1 MADQIYSATQP
12 EASTVL
18 DQSVAPPIKP
28 EAMKKLG
35 AKMAAKFTQ
44 YESDR
49 KLAELK
55 WARNARQYLGVYDPE
70 IEQVLDKN
78 RSRAYP
84 KITRVKCVSML
95 SRLMNLLFQAGDKN
109 WTVAPSPVPDI
120 DEQDLQRILDAFQ
133 VQPGQQPDTSAI
145 DRAIYDFA
153 KEKAKNLEVEIEDQL
168 KELGGGC
175 TMDYVALCRKVIMSG
190 VQYGAGILCGPYV
203 EEQEVRTWTADA
215 TGKLLAGKKQAFR
228 PRYEWTSI
236 WDYYPDM
243 SAKMLHQMEGQF
255 LRRVLSK
262 HQLIALKQRK
272 DFTAS
277 QIDEALRI
285 YPQGNYMR
293 KAFETELRA
302 DGAQVNAQ
310 DHQRGKYEAVCW
322 YGYCTGAELKEC
334 GVKVADADL
343 NRDKRCEVWTVGNVV
358 IKVMLNPWEDLGVY
372 GKMNHFHHFI
382 FEEDETFILGNGLP
396 NIMRDSQMG
405 VCAATR
411 ISLDNASVQRVFELN
426 RRLLPASNDMTAI
439 TPDKVFYREDEDAST
454 LAYPAI
460 RVIDIKSNL
469 AENQALIRQFQDFAD
484 QETFV
489 NAATG
494 GDMQRGPSEP
504 FRTATGASMLR
515 GDAALPFKDVVRNFD
530 AFTESVI
537 GSIIN
542 FNKVFNPDPKIRGDF
557 TPIAR
562 GATSLIAK
570 EVLGIQLDNL
580 ATTLSDEEKRYL
592 KPLNLLRERVRV
604 RDLIVDD
611 IVMTDA
617 EAAERDAQDSQM
629 AAQQKQISDQA
640 QAAQIAEIRSQAMKN
655 VSQAG
660 KNDANAAGEKAGMV
674 MDAMQMGIDVN
685 QQEHENELRQQEQA
699 AGAAAKAGGV
709 SGGSGNGQSASTSQA
724 SAGGSRPAAKAMP
737 TR

>member
-44 YESDR
+44 YEADR

-70 IEQVLDKN
+70 IESVLDKN

-120 DEQDLQRILDAFQ
+120 DEQDLQNILNMFQ
-133 VQPGQQPDTSAI
+133 VQPGQQPDESAI

-153 KEKAKNLEVEIEDQL
+153 KAKAKNLEVEIEDQL
-168 KELGGGC
+168 KELGGGS

-203 EEQEVRTWTADA
+203 EEQDVRTWTADA
-215 TGKLLAGKKQAFR
+215 TGKLLAGKRKAFR
-228 PRYEWTSI
+228 PRYEWVSI
-236 WDYYPDM
+236 WEYYPDM
-243 SAKMLHQMEGQF
+243 SAKMVHQMEGQF
-255 LRRVLSK
+255 LRRVMSK

-272 DFTAS
+272 DFNS
-277 QIDEALRI
+277 KQIDEALRLF
-285 YPQGNYMR
+285 PQGNYMR
-293 KAFETELRA
+293 KAYETELRA

-310 DHQRGKYEAVCW
+310 DHNRGKFEAVCW

-334 GVKVADADL
+334 GVKVAEADL
-343 NRDKRCEVWTVGNVV
+343 NRDKMCEVWTVGNVV

-426 RRLLPASNDMTAI
+426 RKLLSANNDMGAI
-439 TPDKVFYREDEDAST
+439 TPDKIFYREDDDVQT
-454 LAYPAI
+454 LNYPAI
-460 RVIDIKSNL
+460 RVIDIPSKL
-469 AENQALIRQFQDFAD
+469 PDNQALVKMFQEFAD

-542 FNKVFNPDPKIRGDF
+542 FNKVFNPNPKIRGDF

-570 EVLGIQLDNL
+570 EVLGMQLDNL
-580 ATTLSDEEKRYL
+580 ATSLTEEEKRYL
-592 KPLNLLRERVRV
+592 KPLQLLRERVRV

-617 EAAERDAQDSQM
+617 EAQEKEAQDSQQAM
-629 AAQQKQISDQA
+629 QQMQKQMEAMD
-640 QAAQIAEIRSQAMKN
+640 AQIQEIRSQALKN

-660 KNDANAAGEKAGMV
+660 KNDANAAGEKASMV

-685 QQEHENELRQQEQA
+685 QQEQENEQRQQEQA
-699 AGAAAKAGGV
+699 AGAAENAGGV
-709 SGGSGNGQSASTSQA
+709 SGRSGNGQSAPAAKA
-724 SAGGSRPAAKAMP
+724 SGGGARPAAKAMP

>member
-35 AKMAAKFTQ
+35 AKMAQKFTQ
-44 YESDR
+44 YEADR
-49 KLAELK
+49 KMAELK

-70 IEQVLDKN
+70 IDSALDKN

-84 KITRVKCVSML
+84 KLTRVKCVSML

-109 WTVAPSPVPDI
+109 WTVAPSPVPNL
-120 DEQDLQRILDAFQ
+120 DEQDLQGILNRFR
-133 VQPGQQPDTSAI
+133 VEPGQQADSDAI
-145 DRAIYDFA
+145 DRAIYEFA
-153 KEKAKNLEVEIEDQL
+153 KDKAKNLEVEIEDQL
-168 KELGGGC
+168 QELGGGH
-175 TMDYVALCRKVIMSG
+175 TMNYVALCRKVLMSG
-190 VQYGAGILCGPYV
+190 IQYGAGILCGPYI
-203 EEQEVRTWTADA
+203 EEQEVRTWEADA
-215 TGKLLAGKKQAFR
+215 SGKLVATPKTSFR
-228 PRYEWTSI
+228 PRYDCVSI

-255 LRRVLSK
+255 LRRVMSK

-272 DFTAS
+272 DFNAK
-277 QIDEALRI
+277 QIDVALTQ

-302 DGAQVNAQ
+302 DGPQVNAQ
-310 DHQRGKYEAVCW
+310 DHQRGKYEAICW
-322 YGYCTGAELKEC
+322 YGYCTGAELRDC
-334 GVKVADADL
+334 GVKVKDDDL
-343 NRDKRCEVWTVGNVV
+343 NRDKMCEIWTVGNVV

-372 GKMNHFHHFI
+372 SRMNHFHHFI
-382 FEEDETFILGNGLP
+382 FEEDETFILGNALP

-411 ISLDNASVQRVFELN
+411 ISLDNASIQRVFELN
-426 RRLLPASNDMTAI
+426 RKLLSANNDQTAI
-439 TPDKVFYREDEDAST
+439 TPDKIFYREDEDERT
-454 LAYPAI
+454 LAFPAI
-460 RVIDIKSNL
+460 RVIDIPSKL
-469 AENQALIRQFQDFAD
+469 PDNQALVRMFQEFAD
-484 QETFV
+484 SETFV
-489 NAATG
+489 SAATG

-570 EVLGIQLDNL
+570 EVLGMQLDNL
-580 ATTLSDEEKRYL
+580 ATTLTDEEKRYL
-592 KPLNLLRERVRV
+592 KPLALLRERVRV
-604 RDLIVDD
+604 RDLVVNDL
-611 IVMTDA
+611 VMTDA
-617 EAAERDAQDSQM
+617 EAKEKDAQDAQVAQRQM
-629 AAQQKQISDQA
+629 AQQEA
-640 QAAQIAEIRSQAMKN
+640 MVEAETQETRSQTAKN
-655 VSQAG
+655 ISQAG
-660 KNDANAAGEKAGMV
+660 KNDANAAGEKADMV
-674 MDAMQMGIDVN
+674 MGAMEMGIEVN
-685 QQEHENELRQQEQA
+685 KEERENERREQEQA
-699 AGAAAKAGGV
+699 DRAAEGAGGV
-709 SGGSGNGQSASTSQA
+709 SGRSGNGQAAPAAQA
-724 SAGGSRPAAKAMP
+724 ANGGNRPSAKAMP

>member
-1 MADQIYSATQP
+1 MADQLYSATQP
-12 EASTVL
+12 EATTVL
-18 DQSVAPPIKP
+18 DQSVAPPINP
-28 EAMKKLG
+28 EAIKKLG
-35 AKMAAKFTQ
+35 AKMARKFTD
-44 YESDR
+44 YENDR

-55 WARNARQYLGVYDPE
+55 WARNARQYLGIYDPE
-70 IEQVLDKN
+70 IEQALDKN

-120 DEQDLQRILDAFQ
+120 DERDLQGILDAFE
-133 VQPGQQPDTSAI
+133 VQPGQQPDTAAI

-153 KEKAKNLEVEIEDQL
+153 KERAKNLEVEIEDQL
-168 KELGGGC
+168 KELGGGN

-203 EEQEVRTWTADA
+203 EEQEVRNWTVDA
-215 TGKLLAGKKQAFR
+215 TGKLLAGKKTAFR
-228 PRYEWTSI
+228 PRYEWVSI
-236 WDYYPDM
+236 WEYYPDM

-272 DFTAS
+272 DFNAK
-277 QIDEALRI
+277 QIDEALRMT
-285 YPQGNYMR
+285 PSGNYQR
-293 KAFETELRA
+293 KSYETELRA
-302 DGAQVNAQ
+302 DGVQVNAQ
-310 DHQRGKYEAVCW
+310 DHNRGKYEAICW

-334 GVKVADADL
+334 GIKVAEEDL
-343 NRDKRCEVWTVGNVV
+343 NRDKMCEVWTVGSTV

-411 ISLDNASVQRVFELN
+411 ISLDNASVQRVFEIN
-426 RRLLPASNDMTAI
+426 RKLQSPNQDQTAI
-439 TPDKVFYREDEDAST
+439 TPDKIFYREDDDVQT
-454 LAYPAI
+454 LNYPSI
-460 RVIDIKSNL
+460 RVIDIPSKI
-469 AENQALIRQFQDFAD
+469 ADNQALIKQFQEFAD

-542 FNKVFNPDPKIRGDF
+542 FNKVFNQDPKIRGDF

-580 ATTLSDEEKRYL
+580 ATTVTEEEKRYL
-592 KPLNLLRERVRV
+592 KPLQLLRERVRV
-604 RDLIVDD
+604 RDLMVDS

-617 EAAERDAQDSQM
+617 EAQEKEAQDQQQQM
-629 AAQQKQISDQA
+629 QAMQQQMEAMQ
-640 QAAQIAEIRSQAMKN
+640 AQIAEIRSQAVKN
-655 VSQAG
+655 LSQAG
-660 KNDANAAGEKAGMV
+660 KNDAGAAGEKAGMV

-685 QQEHENELRQQEQA
+685 QQEQDNEHRQQEQA
-699 AGAAAKAGGV
+699 ARAAAGAGGV
-709 SGGSGNGQSASTSQA
+709 P
-724 SAGGSRPAAKAMP
+724 GGSRNGQPSAAAETSSGGARPKASAMP

>member
-1 MADQIYSATQP
+1 MADQLYSATQP
-12 EASTVL
+12 NATTVL
-18 DQSVAPPIKP
+18 DQSVAPPMKP
-28 EAMKKLG
+28 EAMRRLG
-35 AKMAAKFTQ
+35 AKMAQKFTQ
-44 YESDR
+44 YENDR
-49 KLAELK
+49 KMAELK
-55 WARNARQYLGVYDPE
+55 WARNARQYLGVYDPD
-70 IEQVLDKN
+70 IESALDKN

-109 WTVAPSPVPDI
+109 WTVAPSPVPSI
-120 DEQDLQRILDAFQ
+120 DEQDLQKILDQFQ
-133 VQPGQQPDTSAI
+133 VQPGQQPDTNAI
-145 DRAIYDFA
+145 DRAIFDFA
-153 KEKAKNLEVEIEDQL
+153 KDRAKNLEREIADQL
-168 KELGGGC
+168 DELGGGH
-175 TMDYVALCRKVIMSG
+175 TLDYVALCRKVIMSG
-190 VQYGAGILCGPYV
+190 IQYGAGILCGPYI
-203 EEQEVRTWTADA
+203 EEQETRSWVADA
-215 TGKLLAGKKQAFR
+215 SGRLIADTKKAFR
-228 PRYEWTSI
+228 PRYEWVSI
-236 WDYYPDM
+236 WEYYPDM

-255 LRRVLSK
+255 LRRVMSK
-262 HQLIALKQRK
+262 HQLIQLKQRQ
-272 DFTAS
+272 DFKAD

-285 YPQGNYMR
+285 TPQGNYMR

-302 DGAQVNAQ
+302 DGPQVNAQ
-310 DHQRGKYEAVCW
+310 DTNRGKYEVICW
-322 YGYCTGAELKEC
+322 YGYCTGSDLREC
-334 GVKVADADL
+334 GVKVAEGDL
-343 NRDKRCEVWTVGNVV
+343 NKDKMCEIWMVGNTI
-358 IKVMLNPWEDLGVY
+358 IKVMLNPWTDLDVY
-372 GKMNHFHHFI
+372 GRMNHFHHFI
-382 FEEDETFILGNGLP
+382 FEEDETFLMGNGLP

-411 ISLDNASVQRVFELN
+411 ISLDNASVQRVFEIN
-426 RRLLPASNDMTAI
+426 RKLLSANQDVTAI
-439 TPDKVFYREDEDAST
+439 TPDKCFYREDDDQT
-454 LAYPAI
+454 TVNVPAI
-460 RVIDIKSNL
+460 RVVDIPSKL
-469 AENQALIRQFQDFAD
+469 PENQALIKVFQDFAD

-542 FNKVFNPDPKIRGDF
+542 FNRVFNPDPKIRGDF

-570 EVLGIQLDNL
+570 EVLGMQLDNL
-580 ATTLSDEEKRYL
+580 ATSLTEEEKRYL
-592 KPLNLLRERVRV
+592 KPLQLLRERVRV

-617 EAAERDAQDSQM
+617 EAKDKESQDQQQAMQQM
-629 AAQQKQISDQA
+629 QLQMEAMQA
-640 QAAQIAEIRSQAMKN
+640 QIQEIRSQALKN

-674 MDAMQMGIDVN
+674 LDAMQMGIDVN
-685 QQEHENELRQQEQA
+685 NQEQENEQRQQERA
-699 AGAAAKAGGV
+699 AGAGADAGGV
-709 SGGSGNGQSASTSQA
+709 SGGSSNGKPA
-724 SAGGSRPAAKAMP
+724 SAAEASSGGSRPEAAAMP